1 MSLKAFMLLL
11 SVDANPESNDV
22 SCRARHSR
30 CSPYH
35 TQSKT
40 SGTDICTQASCIDL
54 FHFSILVLST
64 SSKRALSILESWEE
78 SSSTQITTSGSIKNL
93 EKYLPLPLC
102 KILRVSL
109 SFFRIVVLHSTLP
122 PSLNHL

>member
-1 MSLKAFMLLL
+1 MFLKAFMLLL

-40 SGTDICTQASCIDL
+40 SGTDICTQASCIDP

-78 SSSTQITTSGSIKNL
+78 SSNTQITTSDPKKL